1 MSWRLKR
8 IRTIAAIYMS
18 SADLLSIQFSM
29 VGVLHEGPQ
38 KKKKKKKK
46 QQQLKIG
53 GWALAQRW
61 TLAQLFSNLAEEPV
75 VLN

>member
-29 VGVLHEGPQ
+29 VGVLHGGSQ
-38 KKKKKKKK
+38 KK